1 MVVTQQSFNSS
12 QPDPRFDE
20 EAMMA
25 QLRAEFLDDAAHRV
39 ERMQGALDQLV
50 KTPEDPAA
58 IAVIRREAHNIKGMS
73 GSFGF
78 HSLTLYGHR
87 LEDYLRNALGVTS
100 QLIDDLQA
108 YLDALGA
115 VLTARVEPPAE
126 AVTQSLQTLPV
137 RFGGFDPGSVD
148 RRNGEALVVTQAP
161 MVSKILGREL
171 SGCGF
176 RAITVSDPFEAI
188 AMATRLQPTCV
199 LTSAVLGAM
208 SGADVVRALAAIRAT
223 QRITVGLVTSLTGGK
238 VEIADL
244 PAGTSVL
251 RFGRDLQD
259 DLGAFLAKLPLEA
272 AAA

>member
-1 MVVTQQSFNSS
+1 MVVVQQSMNLNT
-12 QPDPRFDE
+12 PDPRFDE

-25 QLRAEFLDDAAHRV
+25 QLRADFLEDAAHRL
-39 ERMQGALDQLV
+39 ERMQAALDQLAR
-50 KTPEDPAA
+50 TPEDPAA
-58 IAVIRREAHNIKGMS
+58 VGTIRREAHNIKGMS
-73 GSFGF
+73 GSVGF

-100 QLIDDLQA
+100 QLIDDLQL
-108 YLDALGA
+108 YFDAMAA
-115 VLTARVEPPAE
+115 VLAARAEPASE
-126 AVTQSLQTLPV
+126 VVTQSLQKLPV
-137 RFGGFDPGSVD
+137 RFGGFDPNSVD

-171 SGCGF
+171 GGCGF
-176 RAITVSDPFEAI
+176 RAITVGDPFEAI
-188 AMATRLQPTCV
+188 AMAARLQPTCV
-199 LTSAVLGAM
+199 LTSAVLGTM

-259 DLGAFLAKLPLEA
+259 DLGEFLAKLPLESA
-272 AAA
+272 AA